1 MKISVIGAGAW
12 GTTVANILSSK
23 GLDTVIWTFET
34 KTEQD
39 INGKKENVTYLP
51 GIKLEDKIKATK
63 SIKDAVKD
71 AAVAII
77 AVPSKYLR
85 STLRSLSGQLPKDII
100 ILSLTKGIEKDSFK
114 RPSEIIAEETGID
127 KIAVLSGPNLSME
140 IAKGLPAASVVA
152 AKDHATA
159 KKMQELLSSEKFR
172 IYTSDDVIG
181 AEIGGA
187 MKNVIAIAA
196 GICDGLGLGNNA
208 KSALMVRGLAE
219 ITRLGLALGAKAETF
234 SGLSGMGDLITTCE
248 SSLSRNNTVGREIA
262 QGKKI
267 ADILKQISAVPEGVE
282 TAASAFNLAKKI
294 GVEMP
299 ITNEI
304 YSVLFEGKDP
314 KTAISI
320 LMTRSPKKEQY

>member
-12 GTTVANILSSK
+12 GTTIANILASK
-23 GLDTVIWTFET
+23 GFDTVIWTFET
-34 KTEQD
+34 DTEQT
-39 INGKKENVTYLP
+39 INSKKENVTYLP
-51 GIKLEDKIKATK
+51 GIKLDDKIKAT
-63 SIKDAVKD
+63 SNIKDAVKD

-85 STLRSLSGQLPKDII
+85 STLRSFSGQLSKDIV
-100 ILSLTKGIEKDSFK
+100 ILSLTKGIEKNTFK

-127 KIAVLSGPNLSME
+127 KIAVLSGPNLSRE

-159 KKMQELLSSEKFR
+159 KNLQDILSSEKLR
-172 IYTSDDVIG
+172 IYTSNDIIG
-181 AEIGGA
+181 TEIGGA

-234 SGLSGMGDLITTCE
+234 YGLSGMGDLITTCE
-248 SSLSRNNTVGREIA
+248 SSLSRNNTVGKEIA

-267 ADILKQISAVPEGVE
+267 ADILKQTTAVPEGVE
-282 TAASAFNLAKKI
+282 TASSAFDLAKKI

-304 YSVLFEGKDP
+304 YYVLFEGKDP
-314 KTAISI
+314 KTAISM
-320 LMTRSPKKEQY
+320 LMARSPKKEQY